1 MDYLQSLLLS
11 QFVFGMNPS
20 KVNFDQEKIRSHL
33 IQCLEIK
40 LKKKKCDFPFNINS
54 AWKIEKKKKKPE
66 GIHILEVQRAV

>member
-1 MDYLQSLLLS
+1 MTVDYLQSLLLS

-40 LKKKKCDFPFNINS
+40 FKKNAISLSTLIQLGKS
-54 AWKIEKKKKKPE
+54 KKKPE
-66 GIHILEVQRAV
+66 GIHILEVQRPV